1 MLVMCLT
8 WSYKRK
14 ARNMQMMQ
22 YKKPKISVRMDAEI
36 THLNFENSSKS
47 SQQKNED
54 EEFEDNMYDNAYANV
69 EL

>member
-1 MLVMCLT
+1 
-8 WSYKRK
+8 
-14 ARNMQMMQ
+14 MQQMQ
-22 YKKPKISVRMDAEI
+22 FKKPKISVRMDAEI